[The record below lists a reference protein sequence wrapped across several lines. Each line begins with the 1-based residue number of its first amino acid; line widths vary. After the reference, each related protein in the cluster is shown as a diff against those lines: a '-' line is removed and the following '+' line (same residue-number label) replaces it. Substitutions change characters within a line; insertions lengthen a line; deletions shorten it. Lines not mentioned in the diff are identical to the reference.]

1 VLPPGRR
8 GIQPETRTT
17 KHLCLSKIS
26 ICLSGGNYTS
36 CTISPLS
43 MVIFLALD
51 FKSAFDLRFAPAL
64 ELENLALR
72 HQIGVRSALQ
82 ESAPSGLH
90 WTVGCRSGCGVLGGS
105 GAQARHSTIII
116 WRGSIL
122 RGSAGL
128 LGNGDRLIAA
138 ICFPESLT
146 VCSPDSRFWLL
157 VDPMN
162 EVGVRISSASCSV
175 IGQTSFGDR
184 ASGFGLQRMPT
195 KRLMK

>member
-1 VLPPGRR
+1 
-8 GIQPETRTT
+8 
-17 KHLCLSKIS
+17 
-26 ICLSGGNYTS
+26 
-36 CTISPLS
+36 

-90 WTVGCRSGCGVLGGS
+90 RTVGCRSGCGVLGGGR

-122 RGSAGL
+122 QGSGGL
-128 LGNGDRLIAA
+128 ACWETA
-138 ICFPESLT
+138 I
-146 VCSPDSRFWLL
+146 
-157 VDPMN
+157 
-162 EVGVRISSASCSV
+162 G
-175 IGQTSFGDR
+175 
-184 ASGFGLQRMPT
+184 
-195 KRLMK
+195 